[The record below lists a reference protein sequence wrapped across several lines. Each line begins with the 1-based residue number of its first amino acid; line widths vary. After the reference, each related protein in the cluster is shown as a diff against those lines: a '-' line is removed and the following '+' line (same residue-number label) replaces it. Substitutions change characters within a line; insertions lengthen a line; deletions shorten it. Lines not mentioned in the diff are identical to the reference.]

1 MTSEGIM
8 SERFPVKKGGHRK
21 KHPHSEKYP
30 QSFLNYLKGNKRD
43 KANGGG
49 EEAKMSKKTKKK

>member
-1 MTSEGIM
+1 M